1 MCERDR
7 SRGCNDS
14 GLTVCTS
21 VWDNLSCVLD
31 YNLSQGLDCESP
43 SGGAL
48 TSAYFHVLVY
58 VLYCAIFLLALLG
71 NGLVCYVV
79 HSSPRMRTVTN
90 LFIVNLA
97 VGDIL
102 MTVFCVPFTFVTTLL
117 LQYWPFGRTMCS
129 TVSYSQAISVF
140 VSAYTLVAISID
152 RFMAIMWPLKPR
164 MGKRQ
169 AKVIILIVWL
179 VALLTALPIPLVSR
193 IGYPTHWHQ
202 MCDKG
207 ICHEVW
213 ENEEHRTLYSMSL
226 LVLQYVIPLL
236 VLIFTYSSIAVVV
249 WGKRPP
255 GEAENCRDQRMA
267 RSKRKM
273 IKMMVVVVVVFT
285 VCWLPLNV
293 LNLVWESNPSISS
306 WSGLPFLWFAF
317 HWHAMSHT
325 CYNPVIYCWM
335 LQLVWESNPSISSW
349 SGLPFFWFAFHWLAM
364 SHTCYNPVIYCW
376 MNSRFRAGFST
387 VLHIFPNKYQ
397 GAHSQHEHS
406 VLHRFNTSTTYLSS
420 RREPNQSLK
429 SVSLS
434 ERNTLYKSKSAVH
447 YRDNQM

>member
-1 MCERDR
+1 MCERAA
-7 SRGCNDS
+7 GVECNDS
-14 GLTVCTS
+14 SLAVCTS
-21 VWDNLSCVLD
+21 VFDNLSCVLD
-31 YNLSQGLDCESP
+31 YNLSLGLDCESP
-43 SGGAL
+43 SGDAAL
-48 TSAYFHVLVY
+48 ASAYFHALVY
-58 VLYCAIFLLALLG
+58 VLYCAIFLFALSG

-79 HSSPRMRTVTN
+79 YSSPRMRTVTN

-117 LQYWPFGRTMCS
+117 LQYWPFGRFMCS

-193 IGYPTHWHQ
+193 VGYPSHWHHT
-202 MCDKG
+202 CDKG
-207 ICHEVW
+207 ICHEIW
-213 ENEEHRTLYSMSL
+213 ENEEHRTIYSMVL
-226 LVLQYVIPLL
+226 LILQYVIPLM
-236 VLIFTYSSIAVVV
+236 VLILTYSCIAVVV

-255 GEAENCRDQRMA
+255 GEAENSRDQRMA

-273 IKMMVVVVVVFT
+273 IKMMVVVVVVYT
-285 VCWLPLNV
+285 ICWLPLNV
-293 LNLVWESNPSISS
+293 LILVWESHPGIGS
-306 WSGLPFLWFAF
+306 WSGLPFL
-317 HWHAMSHT
+317 
-325 CYNPVIYCWM
+325 
-335 LQLVWESNPSISSW
+335 
-349 SGLPFFWFAFHWLAM
+349 WFAFHWLAM

-387 VLHIFPNKYQ
+387 VLHVFPNKYQ
-397 GAHSQHEHS
+397 GSHSQHEHS

>member
-1 MCERDR
+1 MCDGVLSDVEA
-7 SRGCNDS
+7 CNDS
-14 GLTVCTS
+14 LMCTS
-21 VWDNLSCVLD
+21 VYDNLSCTLD
-31 YNLSQGLDCESP
+31 YNLSLTLNCDVSP
-43 SGGAL
+43 SGGVL
-48 TSAYFHVLVY
+48 DSVYFHTLVY
-58 VLYCAIFLLALLG
+58 VMYCAIFLIALLG

-193 IGYPTHWHQ
+193 IVHPSHWHQ
-202 MCDKG
+202 LCDKG
-207 ICHEVW
+207 LCQEEWGSI
-213 ENEEHRTLYSMSL
+213 EHRTLYSMTL

-236 VLIFTYSSIAVVV
+236 VLVLTYSSIAVVV

-273 IKMMVVVVVVFT
+273 IKMMVTVVVVFT
-285 VCWLPLNV
+285 ICWLPLNV
-293 LNLVWESNPSISS
+293 LNLVWESNPDVIGS

-317 HWHAMSHT
+317 HW
-325 CYNPVIYCWM
+325 
-335 LQLVWESNPSISSW
+335 
-349 SGLPFFWFAFHWLAM
+349 LAM
-364 SHTCYNPVIYCW
+364 SHSCYNPVIYCW
-376 MNSRFRAGFST
+376 MNSRFRTGFRA
-387 VLHIFPNKYQ
+387 VLRL
-397 GAHSQHEHS
+397 S
-406 VLHRFNTSTTYLSS
+406 VEKTTDSWLM
-420 RREPNQSLK
+420 
-429 SVSLS
+429 
-434 ERNTLYKSKSAVH
+434 TWA
-447 YRDNQM
+447 